1 MLGAVKRGTITGKVA
16 KDVFI
21 ESLKTQRDPLTI
33 IQERDLTQI
42 VDDGWLNTLADEIL
56 AANQKS
62 VEDYRKGKANALMF
76 LVGQCMKQSRGKAN
90 PAHVTELLQ
99 RKLSGT

>member
-1 MLGAVKRGTITGKVA
+1 MA
-16 KDVFI
+16 KEVFV
-21 ESLKTQRDPLTI
+21 ESLKTSRDPLTI
-33 IQERDLTQI
+33 IDEKDLKQI
-42 VDDGWLNTLADEIL
+42 VDDGWLNTLADDVL

-90 PAHVTELLQ
+90 PAQVTELLQ
-99 RKLSGT
+99 RKLGGT